1 MERFRDDSFVK
12 GNIKIFMNGKLT
24 MNKRYSRAIGML
36 QNTGAGSGHMLG
48 QLRPGQHH
56 VTMVPAWHC
65 SALPILQHWAPDF
78 LTALQPPALL
88 SPGSTQQ
95 TITTS
100 SPSPGQRSRVRPRLP
115 ARALAAKSEPAA
127 AAASLLGPRQ
137 VPGVAGVSRRPCWG
151 GAGPGEGRGQG
162 AAGGVAGAGGWRW
175 CCPGAAWP
183 RTERGSGPGRGPPV
197 SAPRPPTSPA
207 SPGHQPGPG
216 SVTTRVKCEIPPRVS
231 SAVC

>member
-1 MERFRDDSFVK
+1 MIQKTQPTLNSLNIHHSIYAMERFRDESCVK

-36 QNTGAGSGHMLG
+36 QNTEAGSGHMLG

-100 SPSPGQRSRVRPRLP
+100 SPSTLTRP
-115 ARALAAKSEPAA
+115 EVTG
-127 AAASLLGPRQ
+127 AASVTCSGAGGKIRTCGGRGLAPGPAPGAGCGGGQQEAMLGR
-137 VPGVAGVSRRPCWG
+137 G
-151 GAGPGEGRGQG
+151 GAWRGQGQG
-162 AAGGVAGAGGWRW
+162 AAGGGGRCRWLEVVLPWR
-175 CCPGAAWP
+175 GL
-183 RTERGSGPGRGPPV
+183 
-197 SAPRPPTSPA
+197 APD
-207 SPGHQPGPG
+207 
-216 SVTTRVKCEIPPRVS
+216 
-231 SAVC
+231 

>member
-1 MERFRDDSFVK
+1 MERFRDESCVK

-36 QNTGAGSGHMLG
+36 QNTGAESGHMLG

-100 SPSPGQRSRVRPRLP
+100 SPSTPHQARGHGCGLGYLLGRWRQNQNLRRPRP
-115 ARALAAKSEPAA
+115 RSWARARCRVWRGS
-127 AAASLLGPRQ
+127 
-137 VPGVAGVSRRPCWG
+137 AGG
-151 GAGPGEGRGQG
+151 HAGAGRGL
-162 AAGGVAGAGGWRW
+162 ARAGAGGCRRRGRCRWLEVVLPWR
-175 CCPGAAWP
+175 GL
-183 RTERGSGPGRGPPV
+183 
-197 SAPRPPTSPA
+197 APD
-207 SPGHQPGPG
+207 
-216 SVTTRVKCEIPPRVS
+216 
-231 SAVC
+231 

>member
-1 MERFRDDSFVK
+1 MERFRDESCVK

-151 GAGPGEGRGQG
+151 GAGPGEGRGRGLQEAWQVQVAGGG
-162 AAGGVAGAGGWRW
+162 AALAR
-175 CCPGAAWP
+175 
-183 RTERGSGPGRGPPV
+183 
-197 SAPRPPTSPA
+197 
-207 SPGHQPGPG
+207 PGPG
-216 SVTTRVKCEIPPRVS
+216 LSEVLGPAEVRQSPHRGRPPARPRLATSLVPAPS
-231 SAVC
+231 PRG